1 MGTQNRI
8 KTANDNAPASLQGLK
23 RGSGSVINERPSPR
37 PQNAIPDMITAGK
50 SFGKT
55 SATGSLKLTLGCW
68 AAALTMMLT
77 TFLFGAGTDL
87 KVLASLS
94 LLWAGLWSSYVCAD
108 HGRWRLSE
116 LSVVTALGG
125 LMGAIVTS
133 ANFLGLGFTL
143 ADGLMLMS
151 IMPLLIGF
159 ILKSRICVLAS
170 ICTSLVWAALSF
182 AGLTEFS
189 NIMLLLPP
197 IWAAQIFT
205 ATKIQSGM
213 AITLAV
219 LTAYYW
225 AANLI
230 FMGWSADNLPLTFA
244 AAALFITGTAHH
256 RSGKAA
262 EDKQI
267 AGSSIHIYM
276 GWIAA
281 MLGAMG
287 FQYFWLSP
295 DAVQNS
301 TATLSPEGL
310 GLWKGVILMG
320 LAVIFSSAILR
331 YKYSQITLAGIFLV
345 TATSALLPL
354 MLWFPVWTQKTAAA
368 ILGISAMPTFGILIG
383 AGVLAASA
391 GMVLNGVRR
400 HSPIMMGLGIAAL
413 FGEAYLLIKPEIIT
427 IDNIVIFATGLLA
440 SLAIGAAIAGS
451 SLAHQA
457 PAPRLKHT

>member
-1 MGTQNRI
+1 
-8 KTANDNAPASLQGLK
+8 
-23 RGSGSVINERPSPR
+23 
-37 PQNAIPDMITAGK
+37 
-50 SFGKT
+50 
-55 SATGSLKLTLGCW
+55 
-68 AAALTMMLT
+68 
-77 TFLFGAGTDL
+77 
-87 KVLASLS
+87 
-94 LLWAGLWSSYVCAD
+94 
-108 HGRWRLSE
+108 
-116 LSVVTALGG
+116 
-125 LMGAIVTS
+125 
-133 ANFLGLGFTL
+133 
-143 ADGLMLMS
+143 
-151 IMPLLIGF
+151 
-159 ILKSRICVLAS
+159 
-170 ICTSLVWAALSF
+170 
-182 AGLTEFS
+182 
-189 NIMLLLPP
+189 
-197 IWAAQIFT
+197 
-205 ATKIQSGM
+205 
-213 AITLAV
+213 
-219 LTAYYW
+219 
-225 AANLI
+225 
-230 FMGWSADNLPLTFA
+230 
-244 AAALFITGTAHH
+244 
-256 RSGKAA
+256 
-262 EDKQI
+262 
-267 AGSSIHIYM
+267 
-276 GWIAA
+276 